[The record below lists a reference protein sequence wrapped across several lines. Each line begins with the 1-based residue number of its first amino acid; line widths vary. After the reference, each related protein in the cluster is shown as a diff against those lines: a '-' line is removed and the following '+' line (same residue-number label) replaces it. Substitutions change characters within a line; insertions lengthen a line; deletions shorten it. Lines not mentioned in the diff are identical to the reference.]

1 MQGSNTKGNTMQSL
15 TFTTTLDDQ
24 GKPDSYTV
32 DGTVTLEGEAVTVG
46 LYTTDFN
53 KAFDELM
60 YWLHAVESDTNNA
73 AVNVTFK
80 TIEE

>member
-1 MQGSNTKGNTMQSL
+1 MQTL

-32 DGTVTLEGEAVTVG
+32 EGTVTLEGEAVTVG
-46 LYTTDFN
+46 YYTTDFN
-53 KAFDELM
+53 KAFDELI
-60 YWLHAVESDTNNA
+60 YWLHAVESDSNNA

>member
-1 MQGSNTKGNTMQSL
+1 MQEL

-32 DGTVTLEGEAVTVG
+32 EGTVTLDGEAVFVG
-46 LYTTDFN
+46 YFTTDFIR
-53 KAFDELM
+53 AFDELL
-60 YWLHAVESDTNNA
+60 YWQHAVESDINNA

>member
-1 MQGSNTKGNTMQSL
+1 MQEL

-24 GKPDSYTV
+24 GKPESYSV
-32 DGTVTLEGEAVTVG
+32 DGTVTLEGVAVHPG

-60 YWLHAVESDTNNA
+60 YWIHSVESDSKNA

-80 TIEE
+80 NIQE

>member
-1 MQGSNTKGNTMQSL
+1 MQEL

-32 DGTVTLEGEAVTVG
+32 NGTVTLEGEAVNVG

-53 KAFDELM
+53 KAFDEM
-60 YWLHAVESDTNNA
+60 IYWIHAVESDTSNA
-73 AVNVTFK
+73 SVNVTFK
-80 TIEE
+80 TTQE